1 MLSDDNGIN
10 ATGNG
15 IGHNL
20 ELVIDNSSSTTYNLN
35 DNFAF
40 DFGSYTSGSTWYS
53 IPELEPGQHTLLFRA
68 WDSMNNASTAT
79 LDFNVV
85 KGLVPT
91 IFSVALSHN
100 PATTSTTFII
110 NHNFTGC
117 ALAVT
122 IDVFDMSG
130 RLLWTHSEMGT
141 SETNNYTIDWDLSTE
156 NGGRLQTASTS
167 TEHVCRPT
175 AAHQHR
181 RQRNS
186 SSSTIINCSQALML
200 QRLGNGGTAHAVRRY
215 IPKSAK
221 YVQHEKKPSLIPSP
235 RFRSCC
241 HTGSGQEG
249 YVQPRQHVGDIAEHR
264 P

>member
-156 NGGRLQTASTS
+156 NGGRLQTGVYLYRARVSSDGSASAS
-167 TEHVCRPT
+167 K
-175 AAHQHR
+175 AKKLI
-181 RQRNS
+181 
-186 SSSTIINCSQALML
+186 IIN
-200 QRLGNGGTAHAVRRY
+200 NN
-215 IPKSAK
+215 
-221 YVQHEKKPSLIPSP
+221 
-235 RFRSCC
+235 
-241 HTGSGQEG
+241 
-249 YVQPRQHVGDIAEHR
+249 
-264 P
+264 